1 MILLV
6 EIVSAIADFGNS
18 SVLDLDNGM
27 VGKSQSLRLSFGP
40 KTVRKPVFDVIE
52 VLTTRYCDV
61 IVESPISAMTTSASS
76 SLAAFRRVTNS
87 LVIMPGIEGKASVVY
102 IGTSRFGN
110 SKI

>member
-40 KTVRKPVFDVIE
+40 KTVRKPVFDVI
-52 VLTTRYCDV
+52 
-61 IVESPISAMTTSASS
+61 
-76 SLAAFRRVTNS
+76 
-87 LVIMPGIEGKASVVY
+87 
-102 IGTSRFGN
+102 
-110 SKI
+110 